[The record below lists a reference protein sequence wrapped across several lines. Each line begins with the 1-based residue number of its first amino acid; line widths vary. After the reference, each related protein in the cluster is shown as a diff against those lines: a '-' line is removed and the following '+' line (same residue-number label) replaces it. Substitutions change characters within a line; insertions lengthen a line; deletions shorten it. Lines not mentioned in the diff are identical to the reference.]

1 MTDGQATEVEPTIL
15 TREFDA
21 PIDLVFEVWT
31 RPEHLQRWQVP
42 FKGFSFE
49 FAQVDIRPGGTSLH
63 KMTAPNGMEM
73 WLRTEY
79 LSMTPPDELSFI
91 QYTSNAQG
99 DFVPNPQMPDWP
111 KDLRT
116 TIKLEAVGN
125 RTRLQLIWQ
134 PINPGPAEQAAF
146 ESTRA
151 DHDKGWGAGLTSLA
165 DYLQQLQSA

>member
-1 MTDGQATEVEPTIL
+1 MSNDRTTDVAPTVL
-15 TREFDA
+15 TRDYDA
-21 PIDLVFEVWT
+21 PIELVFEAWT
-31 RPEHLQRWQVP
+31 RPEHLQRWKVP

-49 FAQVDIRPGGTSLH
+49 YAWADVRAGGGSLH

-79 LSMTPPDELSFI
+79 LSITPPQELSFI

-99 DFVPNPQMPDWP
+99 EFVPNPQMPDWP
-111 KDLRT
+111 RNLRT
-116 TIKLEAVGN
+116 TIRLEAMGE

-134 PINPGPAEQAAF
+134 PVDPSEAEAAAF

-151 DHDKGWGAGLTSLA
+151 DHGKGWGAGLESLA
-165 DYLQQLQSA
+165 GYLDQLAPD